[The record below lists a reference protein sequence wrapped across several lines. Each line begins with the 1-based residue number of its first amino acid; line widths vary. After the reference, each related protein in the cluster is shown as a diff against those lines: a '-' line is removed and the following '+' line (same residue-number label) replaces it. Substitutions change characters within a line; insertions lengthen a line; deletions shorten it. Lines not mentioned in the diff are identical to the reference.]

1 MKLPSG
7 SEQVLSLKWALENV
21 ADLNSENAMQATC
34 EVFGIAFEESRLEL
48 DDLAAADEVYIS
60 NAVIGL
66 IPVTK
71 ILKIR
76 EDYPGVKGSKLIE
89 IRKAYRRFLESTIT

>member
-1 MKLPSG
+1 M
-7 SEQVLSLKWALENV
+7 VLH
-21 ADLNSENAMQATC
+21 
-34 EVFGIAFEESRLEL
+34 
-48 DDLAAADEVYIS
+48 DLATAEEVYIS

-89 IRKAYRRFLESTIT
+89 IRKAYRRFLESTLT